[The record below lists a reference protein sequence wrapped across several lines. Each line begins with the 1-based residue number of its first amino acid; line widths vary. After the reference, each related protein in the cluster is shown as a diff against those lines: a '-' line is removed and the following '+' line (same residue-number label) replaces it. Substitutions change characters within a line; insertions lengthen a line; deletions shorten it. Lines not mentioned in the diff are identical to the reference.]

1 MPGVPSGRGCDACR
15 KQKKKVRLF
24 KLLRKFALA
33 ESATQCD
40 QVRPAC
46 SRCGRLKIPCVG
58 AGERRFK
65 FKDQSVVVK
74 STKHVGKPIGR
85 RELSPT
91 SEYISDVDVALL
103 SIPYNETMRIAN
115 AFISTLEVSDL
126 RYSVSYYGAF
136 LKYVPQRL
144 GTNQALDA
152 AVQALASASS
162 CLRTRENSTQVL
174 VQYGNALKAL
184 RLSLSDPLKAESPET
199 LCAIYL
205 VMICQVSTINQSSY

>member
-1 MPGVPSGRGCDACR
+1 M
-15 KQKKKVRLF
+15 
-24 KLLRKFALA
+24 
-33 ESATQCD
+33 
-40 QVRPAC
+40 
-46 SRCGRLKIPCVG
+46 
-58 AGERRFK
+58 
-65 FKDQSVVVK
+65 VVK
-74 STKHVGKPIGR
+74 STKHVGTPGGR

-91 SEYISDVDVALL
+91 SKYISDVDIALL
-103 SIPYNETMRIAN
+103 YIPYNETMRIAN
-115 AFISTLEVSDL
+115 AFVSTLEVSDL

-152 AVQALASASS
+152 AVQALASASL

-184 RLSLSDPLKAESPET
+184 RVSLSDPLKAESPET

-205 VMICQVSTINQSSY
+205 VMICQVSTRTQLLQPNDADETRVGSACVTIKLFAMERSWLTS

>member
-1 MPGVPSGRGCDACR
+1 MSDDNSSNAPLFVPYS
-15 KQKKKVRLF
+15 
-24 KLLRKFALA
+24 
-33 ESATQCD
+33 
-40 QVRPAC
+40 
-46 SRCGRLKIPCVG
+46 
-58 AGERRFK
+58 
-65 FKDQSVVVK
+65 
-74 STKHVGKPIGR
+74 
-85 RELSPT
+85 
-91 SEYISDVDVALL
+91 
-103 SIPYNETMRIAN
+103 ETMRIASI
-115 AFISTLEVSDL
+115 FISTLEVSDL

-152 AVQALASASS
+152 AVLALANASS

-205 VMICQVSTINQSSY
+205 VMICQVSPGWIILCPASVDSIPRAGLAYETTKLCATVR

>member
-1 MPGVPSGRGCDACR
+1 MVISTLSKSD
-15 KQKKKVRLF
+15 
-24 KLLRKFALA
+24 
-33 ESATQCD
+33 QCD
-40 QVRPAC
+40 QARPAC
-46 SRCGRLKIPCVG
+46 SRCSRLQITCIG

-65 FKDQSVVVK
+65 FKDQTNVVK
-74 STKHVGKPIGR
+74 TSKSAAGRTPGR

-91 SEYISDVDVALL
+91 SNYTSDLDTAFLA
-103 SIPYNETMRIAN
+103 IPYNETMRIAN
-115 AFISTLEVSDL
+115 AFISTLEISDL

-162 CLRTRENSTQVL
+162 WLRTRENPTQVL

-184 RLSLSDPLKAESPET
+184 RLSLRDPIRAESPET

-205 VMICQVSTINQSSY
+205 VMICQVRLTMFLLRLSKTNYVGMDRIKGRAVRLPR